1 VNLLD
6 LTKQVHQIDP
16 ELTVYAK
23 APWSFDSEVCLAIEP
38 EDSLI
43 PESLASQG
51 FSYFLEVFIASEV
64 VPDLSS
70 GVPFFT
76 QKKWC
81 ERLIRYAEM
90 DS

>member
-1 VNLLD
+1 MLD
-6 LTKQVHQIDP
+6 IQATLNTALTHHREGRIQQAEQIYRQV
-16 ELTVYAK
+16 
-23 APWSFDSEVCLAIEP
+23 LAIEP